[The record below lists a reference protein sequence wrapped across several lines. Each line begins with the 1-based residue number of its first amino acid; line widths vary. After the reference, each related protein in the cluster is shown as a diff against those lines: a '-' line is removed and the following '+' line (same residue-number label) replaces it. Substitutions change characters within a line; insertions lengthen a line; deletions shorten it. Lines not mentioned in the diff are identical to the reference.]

1 MPRKDRTTQDPRT
14 FIKLADG
21 KPLMVAVPKTY
32 LRILAGPDHAG
43 SVAALARRLEIDRS
57 TLSQWISGQKEM
69 PNEQVLNVATRL
81 NVSPLCVLD
90 LASYDAHEAP
100 DAMATRAGLLEDLA
114 ALRELEA
121 GHDARA
127 DRHQDLIAA
136 QGREGAVTVLRGHLL
151 KVSGVFREPSYR
163 DLIAIQGREGAAKV
177 LRGHL
182 LNVSGDYR
190 DLAALIR
197 DAASRYRTTT
207 RPDYLLQQMFEAWQL
222 HGWDS
227 QG

>member
-14 FIKLADG
+14 YIKLADG
-21 KPLMVAVPKTY
+21 NPLMTAIPKTY
-32 LRILAGPDHAG
+32 LRIQAGPDHAG

-90 LASYDAHEAP
+90 LAGANAHEAP
-100 DAMATRAGLLEDLA
+100 HAMQFRANMLEDLA
-114 ALRELEA
+114 AIRDLEA
-121 GHDARA
+121 GQDVPRYMYLKAGRDNAIVAQELRDAL
-127 DRHQDLIAA
+127 RH
-136 QGREGAVTVLRGHLL
+136 T
-151 KVSGVFREPSYR
+151 P
-163 DLIAIQGREGAAKV
+163 
-177 LRGHL
+177 
-182 LNVSGDYR
+182 GDYR

-197 DAASRYRTTT
+197 DAASCYRTTT
-207 RPDYLLQQMFEAWQL
+207 RPDYLLQQMFEAWRL
-222 HGWDS
+222 HGWDP